1 MASEVPFPNEDE
13 SEGGGVEVHGDRG
26 GKGDDDQGVD
36 VQGLGVLEE
45 GEVVPPAHCEEL
57 LSPLLL
63 YK

>member
-1 MASEVPFPNEDE
+1 M
-13 SEGGGVEVHGDRG
+13 EVHGDRG

-36 VQGLGVLEE
+36 DQGLGVLEE
-45 GEVVPPAHCEEL
+45 GEVAPPARCEEL

>member
-1 MASEVPFPNEDE
+1 M
-13 SEGGGVEVHGDRG
+13 EVHGDPG

-45 GEVVPPAHCEEL
+45 GEVALPARCEEL